1 MKVYKSVGAVA
12 VYNRPRAAS
21 LVAGT
26 AVLLAGAGFIGGVL
40 VEKHSGSSSSSSAA
54 PARAVR
60 PAPAATRPAAPSRPA
75 QAATVGSAASSTTA
89 RSAYGRGFRRG
100 IAAVVSDPR
109 GFQAGGTYVV
119 RLTPGRNG
127 APFTI
132 GPRVTVEAG
141 NLYSLCRNG
150 QHVCMRQGG
159 LAGAP

>member
-1 MKVYKSVGAVA
+1 MKVYKSVGAFD
-12 VYNRPRAAS
+12 VYSRPRAAS

-40 VEKHSGSSSSSSAA
+40 VEKNSGSSSSSSAA
-54 PARAVR
+54 PA
-60 PAPAATRPAAPSRPA
+60 AATKPAAPSRPA
-75 QAATVGSAASSTTA
+75 QAATTASTASSTTHT
-89 RSAYGRGFRRG
+89 AYRRGFRRG
-100 IAAVVSDPR
+100 VAAVVSDPR

-150 QHVCMRQGG
+150 QHVCMKQGG

>member
-1 MKVYKSVGAVA
+1 MKVYKSVGAFD
-12 VYNRPRAAS
+12 VYSRPRAAS

-40 VEKHSGSSSSSSAA
+40 VEKNSGSSSSSSAA
-54 PARAVR
+54 PAATKAAAPSR
-60 PAPAATRPAAPSRPA
+60 PAPAATA
-75 QAATVGSAASSTTA
+75 GSTASSTTT
-89 RSAYGRGFRRG
+89 RSAYRRGFHRG

-150 QHVCMRQGG
+150 QHVCMKQGG

>member
-1 MKVYKSVGAVA
+1 MKVYKSVGAFD
-12 VYNRPRAAS
+12 VYSRPRAAS

-40 VEKHSGSSSSSSAA
+40 VEKNSGSSSSSSAA
-54 PARAVR
+54 PARAAQ
-60 PAPAATRPAAPSRPA
+60 APAATRPGAPSAPA
-75 QAATVGSAASSTTA
+75 QAVTAGSAASSTTA
-89 RSAYGRGFRRG
+89 RSAYRRGFHRG

-109 GFQAGGTYVV
+109 GFQSGGTYVV

-150 QHVCMRQGG
+150 QHVCMKQGG